1 LIVKRKGKVDRLGDG
16 RWVGRVIGN
25 LFLEQ
30 KRVLRGMKRAK
41 EQADLQEVEALVK
54 GQDRDEE
61 LLRQALM
68 AGNPENFIKRKK

>member
-30 KRVLRGMKRAK
+30 KRVLGGIKRAK
-41 EQADLQEVEALVK
+41 EHADLQDVEALVK
-54 GQDRDEE
+54 GEDGD
-61 LLRQALM
+61 
-68 AGNPENFIKRKK
+68 